1 MQMKHW
7 TKKYAALSVLSLGI
21 AMVAPGI
28 SQAAISASLGRST
41 YTAVAQLTGTG
52 SISFNAAIREVGTNA
67 PAAQIS
73 WTGVTLPAGLV
84 RASHYIQLASTFT
97 ASNGGIEIYTDNT
110 AADATPYQYT
120 GVISSNTPPP
130 SGLVDGTSHTNR
142 LPMTWTIQASTVAP
156 TPQNP
161 NVPATGFAWFF
172 MTDRG
177 QVAVPSQNVTAFE
190 DGLPYI
196 TVANN
201 QCGTPA
207 NPGNTCIHY
216 AQGAGGQGDPTQFGG
231 APSPNNI
238 FLAADFSTAVTPRT
252 YGTSTLRL
260 EAYTQ

>member
-1 MQMKHW
+1 MQMKR
-7 TKKYAALSVLSLGI
+7 TKKYAVLSVLSLGI
-21 AMVAPGI
+21 ALVAPGVSHALI
-28 SQAAISASLGRST
+28 NASLGRST
-41 YTAVAQLTGTG
+41 HTAVAALTGSG
-52 SISFNAAIREVGTNA
+52 SISFSAAIREVGTNA
-67 PAAQIS
+67 AATSIS

-84 RASHYIQLASTFT
+84 RANHYIQLHSTFT

-110 AADATPYQYT
+110 AADAAPYNYT
-120 GVISSNTPPP
+120 GPINANTAPP
-130 SGLVDGTSHTNR
+130 SGLVDGTSHSAR

-156 TPQNP
+156 TAQNP
-161 NVPATGFAWFF
+161 NNTTTGFAWFF
-172 MTDRG
+172 MTDRA

-190 DGLPYI
+190 DGVPYI
-196 TVANN
+196 TVAHN

-238 FLAADFSTAVTPRT
+238 FLAADFSQAVTPRT
-252 YGTSTLRL
+252 YGTNTLRL